1 MTAQELLAQAQRMA
15 FLDGKEWH
23 ELTLSERASYGSA
36 AHRLVQGRNTDG
48 SIAFPSWVQPTY
60 CTVQTTSRVVKTPHG
75 TVRVTL
81 TIPAKP
87 FYVCRTGDGKKVY
100 PGISD
105 VRFGDKKCGPECV
118 NR

>member
-60 CTVQTTSRVVKTPHG
+60 CMVQTITKVTHTNHG
-75 TVRVTL
+75 TVRVAL
-81 TIPAKP
+81 SLPARP
-87 FYVCRTGDGKKVY
+87 MYVCRSADNSVY
-100 PGISD
+100 SGRNM
-105 VRFGDKKCGPECV
+105 RFADQPCGPECV